1 MPHERVTD
9 REYQVLVRIASGKT
23 LTRIAEE
30 LNLSV
35 KTVSEYRK
43 RLLDKMRLDT
53 TAELIRYGI
62 EHGLV
67 Q

>member
-1 MPHERVTD
+1 M
-9 REYQVLVRIASGKT
+9 RIAAGKT
-23 LTRIAEE
+23 LTQVAEE

-43 RLLDKMRLDT
+43 RLLDKMRLES
-53 TAELIRYGI
+53 TAELIRYGV